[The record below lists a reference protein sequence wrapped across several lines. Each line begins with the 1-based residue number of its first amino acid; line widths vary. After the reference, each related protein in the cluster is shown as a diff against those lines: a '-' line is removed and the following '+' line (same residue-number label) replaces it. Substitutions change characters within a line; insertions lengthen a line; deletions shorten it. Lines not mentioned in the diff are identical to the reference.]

1 MLPHVAARPT
11 QGTLTKSAN
20 PIRRAIGYAFYDWT
34 REMSTAKR
42 LAAWS
47 GIFLQGWA
55 IWAATMR
62 SIGGGPNLSAN
73 GIATNLGIAGIY
85 LLGYCITNAT
95 LTSELLRKTEL
106 EADQAAAR
114 QIQQT
119 LIPQQVEPVPGYA
132 VATHYRPFREVG
144 GDYFDV
150 IPLPGDDTL
159 IVIADVSGKG
169 MPAALLSANIQ
180 ALVRSRTHRNLDL
193 VDIAQQISAHVN
205 AYTPMERYATAAFIL
220 LHRATGEVTYVNA
233 GHNPPMIAGPASQ
246 ELEATGVPL
255 GLFPNATYEA
265 RTAALP
271 PGATLLVYT
280 DGLTDSIAG
289 EAPERQVRAAIL
301 GTPAETLARLTK
313 LIQPKLAADDV
324 TLVVVRRAG

>member
-1 MLPHVAARPT
+1 
-11 QGTLTKSAN
+11 
-20 PIRRAIGYAFYDWT
+20 
-34 REMSTAKR
+34 MSTVKR
-42 LAAWS
+42 IAAWS

-55 IWAATMR
+55 IWAATVR
-62 SIGGGPNLSAN
+62 SLGGPSAWMT
-73 GIATNLGIAGIY
+73 GLATNLAIAGGY

-95 LTSELLRKTEL
+95 LTSELVRKTEL

-119 LIPQQVEPVPGYA
+119 LIPQPVEPVAGYA

-150 IPLPGDDTL
+150 ISLPGDDTL

-180 ALVRSRTHRNLDL
+180 ALVRSRTHGNLDL
-193 VDIAQQISAHVN
+193 ADVAQQISAHVN
-205 AYTPMERYATAAFIL
+205 AYSPLERYATAVFIR
-220 LHRATGEVTYVNA
+220 LHRATGELTYVNA
-233 GHNPPMIAGPASQ
+233 GHNPPMIAGSEPQ
-246 ELEATGVPL
+246 QLEATGVPL

-265 RTAALP
+265 RTATLP
-271 PGATLLVYT
+271 PGGTLLVYT

-289 EAPERQVRAAIL
+289 DAPERQVRKAMA
-301 GTPAETLARLTK
+301 GTPAETLERLTK
-313 LIQPKLAADDV
+313 LIQPRLTADDV
-324 TLVVVRRAG
+324 TLVIVRRAGQPG